1 MIWAYFGGYHEHLIS
16 GFLEGCAWPTVMS
29 VSYSILLT
37 ELPVLAG
44 TSVQQFTL
52 VQAIHRPDYYCSCSL
67 LFFSLLLS
75 LFNVVLLPPVS
86 LNTVCKTLDTET
98 ATHSK

>member
-1 MIWAYFGGYHEHLIS
+1 MIRAYFGGYHEHLIS

-29 VSYSILLT
+29 VSYSLLLT

-44 TSVQQFTL
+44 TSIQQFTF

-67 LFFSLLLS
+67 LFFLIIVK
-75 LFNVVLLPPVS
+75 FI
-86 LNTVCKTLDTET
+86 
-98 ATHSK
+98 